1 MIQYRGQEN
10 TVLVVREAV
19 LSLSSNT
26 AHLKEMPECHM
37 EWKKGTWDTA
47 LQAQMSYRTSEAPL
61 QSSAFLGIMR
71 VLLDHMPPPRKSS
84 MLSVGGFIEFQQFG
98 WYRTGGKASDITS
111 KSES

>member
-1 MIQYRGQEN
+1 
-10 TVLVVREAV
+10 
-19 LSLSSNT
+19 
-26 AHLKEMPECHM
+26 M

-84 MLSVGGFIEFQQFG
+84 MLSVGGFIEFNSLDGTELEEKLLILLPSQSLKAYF
-98 WYRTGGKASDITS
+98 RTSV
-111 KSES
+111 